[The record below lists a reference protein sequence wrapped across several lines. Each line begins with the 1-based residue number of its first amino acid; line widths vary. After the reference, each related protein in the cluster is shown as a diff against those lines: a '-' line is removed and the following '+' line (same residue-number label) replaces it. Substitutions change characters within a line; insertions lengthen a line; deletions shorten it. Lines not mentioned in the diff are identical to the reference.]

1 MVRKFALHAATFVI
15 VASTL
20 AACTYHRTV
29 VEEHPVRGTDTTTVV
44 VPSGG
49 AVVVQPQ

>member
-1 MVRKFALHAATFVI
+1 MRKYILQAATLVM

-29 VEEHPVRGTDTTTVV
+29 VEERPVRGTSDTTVV
-44 VPSGG
+44 VPPGSST
-49 AVVVQPQ
+49 VVVPD

>member
-1 MVRKFALHAATFVI
+1 MVRKFFIHTATLAI
-15 VASTL
+15 VASAL

-29 VEEHPVRGTDTTTVV
+29 VEERPVRASDTTVV

-49 AVVVQPQ
+49 AVVVDPD